1 MGTRGNENVRL
12 LTLGAWNP
20 EKSVSYSQFL
30 EEEKKP
36 ENIDKIEEV
45 LVMKGQTK

>member
-30 EEEKKP
+30 EEKN

-45 LVMKGQTK
+45 LVMRGQTK